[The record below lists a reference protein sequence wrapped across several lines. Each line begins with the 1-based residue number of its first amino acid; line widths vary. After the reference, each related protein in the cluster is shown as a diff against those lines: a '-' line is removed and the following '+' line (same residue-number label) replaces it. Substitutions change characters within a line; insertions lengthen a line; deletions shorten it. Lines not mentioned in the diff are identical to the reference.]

1 MDACCGQ
8 PFSSRRR
15 KVLKGVGGGML
26 LGGSGLLPA
35 CASLQGGGKGVADEF
50 VIRNAYVVTLD
61 RGVGDMPKGDVHV
74 RNGAIV
80 AVGPQVNAPN
90 AEVLDGAGMIV
101 VPGFID
107 THFHLWNTTLRN
119 MQRHGMEYF
128 PVKEAFVRHFTADDH
143 YRANR
148 LALAECINAGI
159 TTTTNFSHNIRSP
172 AHADAELR
180 ALQESGIR
188 SRYCYGWADPTPRT
202 QPMDFADVKRVRE
215 QWFGG
220 SSPLRGRADLG
231 IAMRGF
237 RLANDD
243 VVAAEYRF
251 AREMGLPTIL
261 HTGAT
266 KRLGQ
271 SVARIAQVGHIDSTT
286 ILAHWIFQKEADLEA
301 LLKSGASVSL
311 SPQSDLRTPYDNS
324 FQESLLGLRARN
336 VNLCMSIDSALIGG
350 VSMFDQMATTW
361 YMGVPH
367 YDTPTEK
374 LPLVDFTYCLEMA
387 TINGARALGWA
398 DRVGSITPGKR
409 ADLVMVRATDL
420 NIAPLGEVHSA
431 LARAATVSNVDTVIC
446 DGRVLKRAGRLV
458 GLDVPTIVAEAEQSL
473 AGLRSRAGP
482 NWQPKALRPEEREL
496 AMLGACA

>member
-1 MDACCGQ
+1 MSACCEPG
-8 PFSSRRR
+8 FSPRRR
-15 KVLKGVGGGML
+15 QLL
-26 LGGSGLLPA
+26 LGATGLLA
-35 CASLQGGGKGVADEF
+35 GCASMQGGGTPLASEF
-50 VIRNAYVVTLD
+50 VIRNAYIVTLQPD
-61 RGVGDMPKGDVHV
+61 IGDVPRGDIHV
-74 RNGAIV
+74 RDGAIV
-80 AVGPQVNAPN
+80 AVGRGIDAPGV
-90 AEVLDGAGMIV
+90 AVLDGSGMV
-101 VPGFID
+101 AVPGFID

-119 MQRHGMEYF
+119 MQRHGQEYF
-128 PVKEAFVRHFTADDH
+128 PVKEAFVRHFTAEDH

-159 TTTTNFSHNIRSP
+159 TSVTNFSHNIRSP

-180 ALQESGIR
+180 ALQESGLR
-188 SRYCYGWADPTPRT
+188 SRYCYGWADPTPRS
-202 QPMDFADVKRVRE
+202 QAMDFADVKRVRE
-215 QWFGG
+215 QWFGP

-231 IAMRGF
+231 IAMRGV
-237 RLANDD
+237 RLANED
-243 VVAAEYRF
+243 VVIAEYRF

-271 SVARIAQVGHIDSTT
+271 SVARIAQIGHIDRST
-286 ILAHWIFQKEADLEA
+286 ILAHWIYQKDADLDA

-324 FQESLLGLRARN
+324 FQEALLGLRARN
-336 VNLCMSIDSALIGG
+336 VNLCLSIDSALIGG
-350 VSMFDQMATTW
+350 VSMFDQMSTAW

-367 YDTPTEK
+367 YDTATEK

-398 DRVGSITPGKR
+398 DRVGSIAPGKR
-409 ADLVMVRATDL
+409 ADLVLVRATDL

-431 LARAATVSNVDTVIC
+431 IARAATVANVDTVIC
-446 DGRVLKRAGRLV
+446 DGKVLKRGGRLV
-458 GLDVPTIVAEAEQSL
+458 GIDVQQVAAEAEQSL

-482 NWQPKALRPEEREL
+482 NWQPKALRPEDREI